1 MAGDKKKS
9 KFDFKEDVVKPWV
22 KGAKAGTAALAT
34 LAIPTGRAAKV
45 TAKIASRS
53 AATKLESIGPKVKT
67 KTFSQG
73 SRAKIETT
81 APKRSGGG
89 TSSPVKGSKVKVEY
103 KTKGLSAK
111 QQATLTT
118 GRVTRENTKTAANM
132 AKGAA
137 AYAVT
142 QKGLKKDKK
151 KK

>member
-1 MAGDKKKS
+1 MAGNKKKS

-22 KGAKAGTAALAT
+22 KGAKAGTATLAA

-53 AATKLESIGPKVKT
+53 AATKLESTLPKVKT

-81 APKRSGGG
+81 APKRAGGG

-118 GRVTRENTKTAANM
+118 GRVTREGAKTVANM
-132 AKGAA
+132 AKGAVA
-137 AYAVT
+137 ATAT
-142 QKGLKKDKK
+142 QRGLKKDKK